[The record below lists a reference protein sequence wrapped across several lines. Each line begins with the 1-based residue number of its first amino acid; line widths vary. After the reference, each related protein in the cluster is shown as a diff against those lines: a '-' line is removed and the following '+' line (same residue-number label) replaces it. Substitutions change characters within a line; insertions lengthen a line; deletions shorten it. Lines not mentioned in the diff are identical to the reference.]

1 MPSIE
6 SRDWNIEVI
15 TELAHLPHPCI
26 GGCLDLY
33 AVRMNGG
40 PTLPTH
46 CGVTQLEA
54 WMHLCRELSKD
65 HGFPVRVVAPGIA
78 GARSVKWL
86 SRIIASKHE
95 SNSHW
100 QQARPS
106 GPCYEFGHVRMAQ
119 WMHPAQVP
127 YLFG

>member
-1 MPSIE
+1 M
-6 SRDWNIEVI
+6 
-15 TELAHLPHPCI
+15 C
-26 GGCLDLY
+26 
-33 AVRMNGG
+33 
-40 PTLPTH
+40 
-46 CGVTQLEA
+46 
-54 WMHLCRELSKD
+54 LCRELSKD

-100 QQARPS
+100 QQACPLV
-106 GPCYEFGHVRMAQ
+106 PCRCWLLRMVL
-119 WMHPAQVP
+119 WMHPAHVP